1 MEEKKQSAISNGL
14 TFGLITGAVVI
25 VFSLLL
31 FLLNQHMN
39 RALNWISYL
48 FILAGMIYGTLEFR
62 NKHNEGFLT
71 YGQAFSS
78 CFWIGLFAGIL
89 SVIYTYVFIT
99 WIHPGFLNEMMDL
112 TRQKMLESRPD
123 MPEDQLEKAME
134 ISSKF
139 MSPGAMII
147 IGLITNLAISSILG
161 LLAAIF
167 LKKEDPSL
175 KASM

>member
-14 TFGLITGAVVI
+14 NFGLITGAVVI
-25 VFSLLL
+25 VFSLIL

-39 RALNWISYL
+39 RGLNWISYL
-48 FILAGMIYGTLEFR
+48 FILGGMIYGTLEFR
-62 NKHNEGFLT
+62 KKHSDGFLT

-78 CFWIGLFAGIL
+78 CFWIGLFAGL
-89 SVIYTYVFIT
+89 LTTVYSYVFIT
-99 WIHPGFLNEMMDL
+99 WIHPGFITEMMDL
-112 TRQKMLESRPD
+112 SRQQMLEARPD
-123 MPEDQLEKAME
+123 MPEDQVEQAME

-139 MSPGAMII
+139 MSPGALII
-147 IGLITNLAISSILG
+147 IGLITNIAMSAILG